1 MFSSSFLYICPNTFS
16 VLSPSITSFSL
27 PLFFLIMVK
36 QIRRYALFQATPDS
50 EFVKETY
57 GGYFNVFVSAFG
69 DEGEQWDLFRVI
81 DGEFPRDDDLEKYD
95 GFVISGSLHDAFA
108 EEAWISE
115 LCSVCQKLD
124 VMKKKILG
132 ICFGLQIICRVR
144 GGKVGRAL
152 RGPDLGLRKINI
164 VQEMIEPGGYFGE
177 EVPES
182 LLIIECH
189 RDEVLEPP
197 ESAKVIGFS
206 DKCDVEIFSVEDHLF
221 CVQGHPEYNKE
232 ILLEITDRVHKIKYI
247 EEECVERAK
256 RTTQKIEPDTRRL
269 HILCKNFLKGRS
281 HLV

>member
-1 MFSSSFLYICPNTFS
+1 
-16 VLSPSITSFSL
+16 
-27 PLFFLIMVK
+27 MVK
-36 QIRRYALFQATPDS
+36 QVRRYALFQATPDS
-50 EFVKETY
+50 KFVKEMY

-81 DGEFPRDDDLEKYD
+81 DGEFPRDDDLDKYD
-95 GFVISGSLHDAFA
+95 GFVLSGSLHDAFA
-108 EEAWISE
+108 QEDWIIE
-115 LCSVCQKLD
+115 LCSVCKKID
-124 VMKKKILG
+124 AMKKKILG
-132 ICFGLQIICRVR
+132 ICFGHQIICRVR

-152 RGPDLGLRKINI
+152 RGPDMGLRKINI
-164 VQEMIEPGGYFGE
+164 VQDMMEPGGYFGE

-197 ESAKVIGFS
+197 ESAKVIGYS
-206 DKCDVEIFSVEDHLF
+206 DKCNVEIFSVEDHLL

-232 ILLEITDRVHKIKYI
+232 ILLEIIDRVHKIKYI
-247 EEECVERAK
+247 EEEYLEKAK
-256 RTTQKIEPDTRRL
+256 RTIEKIEPDTRRL